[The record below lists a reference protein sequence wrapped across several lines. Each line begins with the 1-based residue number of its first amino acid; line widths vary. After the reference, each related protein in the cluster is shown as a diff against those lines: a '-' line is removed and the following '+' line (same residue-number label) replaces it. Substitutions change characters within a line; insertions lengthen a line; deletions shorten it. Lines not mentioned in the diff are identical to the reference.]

1 MTIMLT
7 REQALD
13 ELLRVETQLHD
24 LQNRRKD
31 LRLIVLASSSAAH
44 KAQPHDG
51 PPPKRRYRGGIS
63 EHVLRI
69 VQKSGPIT
77 LPELAK
83 LNGPSATPRAVDQTL
98 QRLRKK
104 GLVKCDK
111 SHHPQLWTLA
121 IHADHADKGDAP

>member
-1 MTIMLT
+1 MPT

-13 ELLRVETQLHD
+13 ELLRVETQLHE

-31 LRLIVLASSSAAH
+31 LRQIVLAQRLEHSAH
-44 KAQPHDG
+44 KTQAG
-51 PPPKRRYRGGIS
+51 GPKRRYRGGIAD
-63 EHVLRI
+63 HVLRI
-69 VQKSGPIT
+69 VKESGPIT